1 MSEAEKLADLGAY
14 ADATSLLNDA
24 SASLDLNTATANT
37 IADLQAAKADVLY
50 TEAMTLADAGEY
62 KQAEKRQL
70 ITLQPEVKLPKRHPL
85 VTSSIRQS
93 AILMR
98 LISIQL
104 ARSMY
109 PVTRLFAIC

>member
-62 KQAEKRQL
+62 KQAEKRL
-70 ITLQPEVKLPKRHPL
+70 ADYVAAGGKASKAASLGDKLDQA
-85 VTSSIRQS
+85 IRDPYAVDINS
-93 AILMR
+93 V
-98 LISIQL
+98 S
-104 ARSMY
+104 RSMY